1 MNSKGFK
8 SIFFII
14 ILITSKVGLAINV
27 HYCCGKILEI
37 SMAWDAKGCQMQP
50 ITDHLGFVVKKNHCC
65 NNERVYVQN
74 NTPQKIV
81 DLSYDLNLPILNY
94 DEKGFFFTEEIYLN
108 QKKNPRNHFLIP
120 KGKIFLFNSALIFY
134 G

>member
-37 SMAWDAKGCQMQP
+37 SMAWDAKGCQTQP
-50 ITDHLGFVVKKNHCC
+50 ITDHLGFIVKKNHCC
-65 NNERVYVQN
+65 DNERVYVQN

-108 QKKNPRNHFLIP
+108 QKTNPRNHFLIP
-120 KGKIFLFNSALIFY
+120 KGKIFLFNSALVFY

>member
-1 MNSKGFK
+1 MNAKDFK

-14 ILITSKVGLAINV
+14 ILLTSKVGLAINV
-27 HYCCGKILEI
+27 HYCCGQISEI
-37 SMAWDAKGCQMQP
+37 SLAWDAKGCQMQP
-50 ITDHLGFVVKKNHCC
+50 ISDHLGFVVKENHCC

-81 DLSYDLNLPILNY
+81 DLSYDVNLPILNY
-94 DEKGFFFTEEIYLN
+94 DEKGFFFKEEFNLN
-108 QKKNPRNHFLIP
+108 QKKILRTHFIVP
-120 KGKIFLFNSALIFY
+120 KSKIFLTNSSLIFY

>member
-1 MNSKGFK
+1 MNAKDFK

-14 ILITSKVGLAINV
+14 ILLTSKVGLAINV
-27 HYCCGKILEI
+27 HYCCGQISEI
-37 SMAWDAKGCQMQP
+37 SLAWDAKGCQMQT
-50 ITDHLGFVVKKNHCC
+50 ISDHLGFVFKENHCC

-81 DLSYDLNLPILNY
+81 DLSYDVNLPILNY
-94 DEKGFFFTEEIYLN
+94 YEKCFFFKEEFNLN
-108 QKKNPRNHFLIP
+108 QKKILRTDFLVP
-120 KGKIFLFNSALIFY
+120 KSKIFLTNSSLIFY

>member
-27 HYCCGKILEI
+27 HYCCGKISEI
-37 SMAWDAKGCQMQP
+37 SLAWDAKGCQMQP
-50 ITDHLGFVVKKNHCC
+50 ISDHLGFVVKENHCC

-81 DLSYDLNLPILNY
+81 DLSYDVNLPILNY
-94 DEKGFFFTEEIYLN
+94 DEKGFFFKEEFNLN
-108 QKKNPRNHFLIP
+108 QKKILRTHFLVP
-120 KGKIFLFNSALIFY
+120 KSKIFLTNSSLIFY

>member
-1 MNSKGFK
+1 MNAKDFK

-14 ILITSKVGLAINV
+14 ILLTSKVGLAINV
-27 HYCCGKILEI
+27 HYCCGQISEI
-37 SMAWDAKGCQMQP
+37 SLAWDAKGCQMQP
-50 ITDHLGFVVKKNHCC
+50 ISDHLGFVVKENHCC

-81 DLSYDLNLPILNY
+81 DLSYDVNLPILNY
-94 DEKGFFFTEEIYLN
+94 DEKGFFFKEEFNLN
-108 QKKNPRNHFLIP
+108 QKKILRTHFLVP
-120 KGKIFLFNSALIFY
+120 KSKIFLTNSSLIFY